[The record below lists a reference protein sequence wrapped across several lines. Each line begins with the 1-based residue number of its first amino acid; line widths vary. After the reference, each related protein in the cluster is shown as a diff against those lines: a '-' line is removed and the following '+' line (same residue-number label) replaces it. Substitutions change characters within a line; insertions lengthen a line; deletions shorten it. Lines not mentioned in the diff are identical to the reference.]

1 MDELTKVYNPKDIED
16 KWYGFWEAKKFFQ
29 PSIDPQKKPYTI
41 VIPPP
46 NVTGTL
52 HMGHALNNVLQDIL
66 IRWKRMKGMS
76 ALWLPGTDHA
86 GIATQNVVEQQL
98 AREGLKRQDLGR
110 EKFVKRVWRWK
121 KEYGNTI
128 VRQLKK
134 LGCSCDWSRES
145 FTLDDKLSRAVQDI
159 FIRLYKKGLI
169 YRGSFIVNWCP
180 RCQTALSDEEVQ
192 HQDTPGNLYYIKYPF
207 KDNPRQGITVA
218 TTRPETMLGDTAV
231 AVNPR
236 DNRYKHLVGKK
247 LNLPIVDR
255 TLEIIADEA
264 VDSEFGTGAVKITP
278 CHDPND
284 YQLATIHHLKG
295 IIVMNPD
302 GTMNSHAG
310 NYQGMD
316 RLECR
321 EALLT
326 DLKERGLLEKIDVHQ
341 HSVGHCYRCHTMI
354 EPYFSE
360 QWFVKMKPLAR
371 PAIKVVKQGK
381 VKFYPDRWTKVYLDW
396 MNNIRD
402 WCISRQ
408 IWWGHRIPA
417 WFCQDCYRR
426 YLAKHLAKEI
436 KLPLEISVKQAGI
449 VVSASRPEK
458 CPNCGSKDLKQDE
471 DILDTWFSSWLWPFS
486 TLGWPE
492 DTDDLRY
499 FYPTSTLVTGY
510 EIIFFW
516 VARMIM
522 AGLEFVGKPPFKHVY
537 IHGIVRDETGT
548 KMSKSL
554 GNVIDPLDV
563 IKVFGADA
571 LRFSIISITASGQ
584 DVFLSEGKCNLGRN
598 FANKIWNAARFI
610 LMNMEDSRSE
620 ILEPGLLSKENLSLA
635 DRWILSRLSKTIKT
649 VDDCLTN
656 YRFNEAA
663 NTIYEFFW
671 HQFCDWYIELVKPL
685 IVAADKTTTTAG
697 KSKES
702 ARAVL
707 CSVLETSMRLL
718 HPFMPFI
725 TEEIWQR
732 FPHRDSSIMI
742 SYWPKPEK
750 KLLDEKVEGDMD
762 IIIGEITAL
771 RNIRSTWNISPR
783 QTFDVEISVPAA
795 KYERL
800 LSENL
805 EYIKNLCRVGKTN
818 IGRGLKKPKGVTT
831 AVVGNIENYVLLK
844 GIVDI
849 DKEKK
854 RLSKQVEELSSHLA
868 RAQNKLKNKSFIGKA
883 PAEVI
888 ERERQRKVELKEKI
902 DILKYHLEELK

>member
-1 MDELTKVYNPKDIED
+1 MAEIPKVYDPKNIED
-16 KWYGFWEAKKFFQ
+16 KWYKFWEEKGFFQ
-29 PSIDPQKKPYTI
+29 PKIDPHKKAYTI

-66 IRWKRMKGMS
+66 IRWKRMKGRS

-110 EKFVKRVWRWK
+110 EKFIEEVWRWK

-128 VRQLKK
+128 VKQLKK

-145 FTLDDKLSRAVQDI
+145 FTLDNKLSRAVQDV

-192 HQDTPGNLYYIKYPF
+192 YQDIPGNLYYIKYPF
-207 KDNPRQGITVA
+207 KDNPNQGITVA

-231 AVNPR
+231 AINPG
-236 DNRYKHLVGKK
+236 DNRYAHLVGKK
-247 LNLPIVDR
+247 LNLPIVNR
-255 TLEIIADEA
+255 ALEIIADKA
-264 VDSEFGTGAVKITP
+264 VDSQFGTGAVKVTP

-284 YQLATIHHLKG
+284 YALAVTHHLKG
-295 IIVMNPD
+295 IMVMNPD
-302 GTMNSHAG
+302 GTMNSQAG

-321 EALLT
+321 EALVT

-360 QWFVKMKPLAR
+360 QWFVKMKPLAK
-371 PAIKVVKQGK
+371 PAIKVVNQGK
-381 VKFYPDRWTKVYLDW
+381 VKFYPGRWTKVYLDW

-417 WFCQDCYRR
+417 WFCQDCYRK
-426 YLAKHLAKEI
+426 YLDKHLAKEI
-436 KLPLEISVKQAGI
+436 ELPLEISDKQAGI

-458 CPNCGSKDLKQDE
+458 CPNCGSKDLKQDA
-471 DILDTWFSSWLWPFS
+471 DVLDTWFSSWLWPFS

-492 DTDDLRY
+492 ETEDLKY

-522 AGLEFVGKPPFKHVY
+522 AGLEFTGKIPFSHVY

-554 GNVIDPLDV
+554 GNVIDPLDI
-563 IKVFGADA
+563 IKVFGTDA
-571 LRFSIISITASGQ
+571 LRFSIILITATGQ
-584 DVFLSEGKCNLGRN
+584 DVFLSEGKINVGRN
-598 FANKIWNAARFI
+598 FANKIWNASRFI
-610 LMNMEDSRSE
+610 LMNIKDTEHHLPE
-620 ILEPGLLSKENLSLA
+620 TELLIKKKLSLA
-635 DRWILSRLSKTIKT
+635 DSWILSRLTKTIKT
-649 VDDCLTN
+649 VDDCLKD
-656 YRFNEAA
+656 YKLNEAA

-685 IVAADKTTTTAG
+685 ITAQDAPAVTDQ
-697 KSKES
+697 SKEV

-732 FPHRDSSIMI
+732 FAHQDSSIMI
-742 SYWPKPEK
+742 SSWPEFKG
-750 KLLDEKVEGDMD
+750 KLLNEKAEGDMET
-762 IIIGEITAL
+762 IIGEITAL
-771 RNIRSTWNISPR
+771 RNIRSTWNIPPR
-783 QTFDVEISVPAA
+783 QTFDVTISVPAS
-795 KYERL
+795 KYEKL

-805 EYIKNLCRVGKTN
+805 EYIKNLCRLGKIT
-818 IGRGLKKPKGVTT
+818 IGKGLKKPQGVTT
-831 AVVGNIENYVLLK
+831 AVVGNIENYVLLE
-844 GIVDI
+844 GVIDIV
-849 DKEKK
+849 KEKK

-868 RAQNKLKNKSFIGKA
+868 RSQKKLKNKSFTTKA
-883 PAEVI
+883 PQEII
-888 ERERQRKVELKEKI
+888 EQQRKREAELKGKI